1 MGDFDLAVVGPMVG
15 ALSRTFDLYWNDRLA
30 IPVENLPLGRPTAK
44 DLEAC
49 RHDLARHTEKMIAS
63 EYMRSLPG
71 RNILEEILSGK
82 PLTWAKATLAYDP
95 PDKAQNERDNHPGR
109 LMWQRVA
116 EAAERA
122 QRDLI
127 IISPYL
133 VPGDS
138 EMALIRRLRERGVR
152 VRVLTNS
159 LASTDMPIVQVGYMR
174 YRVPLLEAGCE
185 LYEVRPLLG
194 KPKTKHDLIQS
205 GSSNRFGLHAKVLV
219 IDGQRAFVGSM
230 NFDKRSLDFNTE
242 LGLIIDSPKIARDLT
257 TRFEAIVQPANSYRL
272 ELTPGATGG
281 RAVQWVTEVDGA
293 TVRFSE
299 EPDVDTGKRSLIQ
312 MLSVLPID
320 GLL

>member
-1 MGDFDLAVVGPMVG
+1 
-15 ALSRTFDLYWNDRLA
+15 
-30 IPVENLPLGRPTAK
+30 
-44 DLEAC
+44 
-49 RHDLARHTEKMIAS
+49 MIAS

-71 RNILEEILSGK
+71 RNILKEILSGK

-95 PDKAQNERDNHPGR
+95 PDKAQTERENRPGR

-122 QRDLI
+122 QRELI

-152 VRVLTNS
+152 VRMLTNS

-185 LYEVRPLLG
+185 LHEVRPLLG
-194 KPKTKHDLIQS
+194 KPETKHGLIQS

-242 LGLIIDSPKIARDLT
+242 LGLIIDSPKIARELT

-272 ELTPGATGG
+272 ELTPDATDG

-293 TVRFSE
+293 TVRFSD